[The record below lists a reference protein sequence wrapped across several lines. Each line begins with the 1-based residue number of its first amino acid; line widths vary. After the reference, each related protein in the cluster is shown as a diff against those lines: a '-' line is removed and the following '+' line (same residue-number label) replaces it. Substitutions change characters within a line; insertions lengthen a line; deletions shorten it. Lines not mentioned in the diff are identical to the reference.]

1 MIMNAI
7 KELTDRFTELMRLNY
22 ISTLLGWDLQVYMPK
37 SEGAAKGRS
46 EQIAL
51 IAAISHK
58 KLISN
63 KTAELIKKAENEKN
77 LNLIDS
83 ALLREAKRK
92 YDKAIKIPTDLVT
105 EIAKTASLGQQVWEK
120 ARAKSDFSMFK
131 PYLEKMIRLE
141 RDYAERIDI
150 GPTLY
155 DSLIDIYE
163 PDAKSDW
170 ISKLFKELKP
180 KLMKILRKTES
191 SDSDKPNQEILR
203 KHYEPD
209 KQWNLSMEIIKKLN
223 FDFNKGRQDKSVH
236 PFTASVSSMDTR
248 ITTRIWESFLPA
260 CLFGTIHECG
270 HALYEMGFKE
280 ELHDTFLADGSSLG
294 FHESQSRLWENI
306 VGRSKE
312 FWSYW
317 YPIAQKYFPENLKNY
332 PEHEFYRS
340 INVVQPS
347 FIRVEA
353 DEVTY
358 GLHIILRFELEK
370 ELINNGD
377 NLSISELPNIW
388 NSRMEDLLGITPPDD
403 AKGVLQDVHWS
414 SGAFGYFPTYT
425 LGNLYA
431 SQIYEDIIKK
441 QPNLTEEIK
450 KGNYLNLLNYLRENV
465 HKHGRIYRPTDLLKK
480 ITGEAL
486 NPDYFIKYL
495 ENKFYPIYN
504 L

>member
-1 MIMNAI
+1 MSVI
-7 KELTDRFTELMRLNY
+7 KELSDRFTELMRLNY

-37 SEGAAKGRS
+37 SEGAAKGKS

-51 IAAISHK
+51 IKAISHK
-58 KLISN
+58 KLVSK
-63 KTAELIKKAENEKN
+63 KTGELIKKAEKVND

-92 YDKAIKIPTDLVT
+92 YEKAIKIPIELVT
-105 EIAKTASLGQQVWEK
+105 EIAKTASLGQQAWEK
-120 ARAKSDFSMFK
+120 ARAKSDFLLFQ
-131 PYLEKMIRLE
+131 PYLEKMVKLE
-141 RDYAERIDI
+141 REYAERIDI

-163 PDAKSDW
+163 PEAKSSW

-180 KLMKILRKTES
+180 KLMKIWHKIES
-191 SDSDKPNQEILR
+191 SDTDKPDQSILR
-203 KHYEPD
+203 KYYDPD
-209 KQWNLSMEIIKKLN
+209 KQWKLSIEMIKKLN
-223 FDFNKGRQDKSVH
+223 FDFNRGRQDKSVH

-248 ITTRIWESFLPA
+248 ITTRIWDNFLPA

-270 HALYEMGFKE
+270 HALYEMGFME

-312 FWSYW
+312 FWNYW
-317 YPIAQKYFPENLKNY
+317 YPIAQKYFPETLKDY
-332 PEHEFYRS
+332 PEYEFYRS

-370 ELINNGD
+370 ELINGD
-377 NLSISELPNIW
+377 NNLSISELPDIW
-388 NSRMEDLLGITPPDD
+388 NARMDELLGITPPDD

-425 LGNLYA
+425 IGNLYA
-431 SQIYEDIIKK
+431 SQIYKDALKK
-441 QPNLTEEIK
+441 QPNLPEEIK
-450 KGNYLNLLNYLRENV
+450 KGNYHNLLEYLRENI
-465 HKHGRIYRPTDLLKK
+465 HKSGKIYRPLDFLKK
-480 ITGEAL
+480 ITGENL

>member
-1 MIMNAI
+1 MV
-7 KELTDRFTELMRLNY
+7 K
-22 ISTLLGWDLQVYMPK
+22 
-37 SEGAAKGRS
+37 
-46 EQIAL
+46 
-51 IAAISHK
+51 
-58 KLISN
+58 
-63 KTAELIKKAENEKN
+63 
-77 LNLIDS
+77 
-83 ALLREAKRK
+83 
-92 YDKAIKIPTDLVT
+92 
-105 EIAKTASLGQQVWEK
+105 
-120 ARAKSDFSMFK
+120 
-131 PYLEKMIRLE
+131 LE
-141 RDYAERIDI
+141 REYAEKIDI

-170 ISKLFKELKP
+170 ISKLFKKLKP
-180 KLMKILRKTES
+180 KLVKILRRIES
-191 SDSDKPNQEILR
+191 SDSDKPNQSILR
-203 KHYEPD
+203 KYYNPD
-209 KQWNLSMEIIKKLN
+209 KQWKLSIEIIKKLN
-223 FDFNKGRQDKSVH
+223 FDFNRGRQDKSVH

-248 ITTRIWESFLPA
+248 ITTRIWDKFLPA

-270 HALYEMGFKE
+270 HALYEMGFME
-280 ELHDTFLADGSSLG
+280 ELHDTFLADASSLG

-317 YPIAQKYFPENLKNY
+317 YPIAQKYFPENLKDY

-377 NLSISELPNIW
+377 NLSISELPDLW
-388 NSRMEDLLGITPPDD
+388 NTKMEDLLGITPPDD
-403 AKGVLQDVHWS
+403 AKGILQDVHWS

-431 SQIYEDIIKK
+431 SQIYEDALKK
-441 QPNLTEEIK
+441 QPDLPEEIK
-450 KGNYLNLLNYLRENV
+450 KGNYLNLLEYLRENV
-465 HKHGRIYRPTDLLKK
+465 HKHGRIYRPIAFLEK
-480 ITGEAL
+480 ITGETL
-486 NPDYFIKYL
+486 NPDYFLKYL